1 MTARF
6 GAAGQL
12 PTPSVESIVS
22 LTRELVAIPSRGGED
37 SCEPMIEHVATW
49 LKDHDVAVSVLTADA
64 GRPVAVVGEVAGTK
78 PGPTYCLDACLD
90 TAPFG
95 DLSAWNHPPTEPHIE
110 DGWLHGRGAA
120 DCKIAVAIFSHLAA
134 DLQQLRDSLRGR
146 LLVLFDA
153 DEHTGDFAGVKTFL
167 HSYPKVDGV
176 LIGYPGNFGVIVG
189 ARGFYRATVT
199 VHGIGGHSGGRQA
212 GSQNAILKAAQ
223 LVQALDAVTL
233 PTSTTDAFPLSP
245 SLTVTGISGGESFS
259 TVPDRCGVKVDMRLT
274 PDFDAAA
281 ARKLL
286 LATVDDVDAVHPA
299 TTPTSVHE
307 AQTWP
312 PYRLPDHAPIVQA
325 MLAATRA
332 HHKPG
337 IASVVCGPSNIGNY
351 FAANEI
357 DATCGFGVTYENLH
371 APNERI
377 KLDTIQMTSDVY
389 STAMHSL
396 LASGTAATDARASRR
411 PRRRQTAR

>member
-1 MTARF
+1 MTVRP

-12 PTPSVESIVS
+12 LAPSVESIAA
-22 LTRELVAIPSRGGED
+22 LTRELIAIPSRGGED
-37 SCEPMIEHVATW
+37 SCEPMIEHVSTW
-49 LKDHDVAVSVLTADA
+49 LKDHDVAVSVLTADT
-64 GRPVAVVGEVAGTK
+64 GSPVAVVGEVTGTA

-95 DLSAWNHPPTEPHIE
+95 DLTAWDHPPTEPRIV

-120 DCKIAVAIFSHLAA
+120 DCKVAVAIFSHLAA
-134 DLQQLRDSLRGR
+134 DFQQLRDNLRGR

-167 HSYPKVDGV
+167 HSYPEVDGV
-176 LIGYPGNFGVIVG
+176 LIGYPGNYGVIVG

-199 VHGIGGHSGGRQA
+199 VHGVGGHSGGRQP
-212 GSQNAILKAAQ
+212 GSQNAILKAAR
-223 LVQALDAVTL
+223 LVHALDAATL
-233 PTSTTDAFPLSP
+233 PAPTTEAFPLSP

-259 TVPDRCGVKVDMRLT
+259 TVPDRCDLNVDIRLT
-274 PDFDAAA
+274 PDFDAVA
-281 ARKLL
+281 ARDLL
-286 LATVDDVDAVHPA
+286 KAAVEDVDAAHPA
-299 TTPTSVHE
+299 TTPTSVRE

-312 PYRLPDHAPIVQA
+312 PYRLPNRAQIVQA
-325 MLAATRA
+325 MIAAARA
-332 HHKPG
+332 RHNPQ
-337 IASVVCGPSNIGNY
+337 IAAVVCGPSNIGNY
-351 FAANEI
+351 FAAHGI

-389 STAMHSL
+389 STALQLL
-396 LASGTAATDARASRR
+396 LASAAAPPIA
-411 PRRRQTAR
+411 

>member
-1 MTARF
+1 MTARR

-12 PTPSVESIVS
+12 LTPSVESIVS
-22 LTRELVAIPSRGGED
+22 LTRELIAIPSRGGED
-37 SCEPMIEHVATW
+37 SCEPMIEHVASW
-49 LKDHDVAVSVLTADA
+49 LTNHDVAVSVLTTSA
-64 GRPVAVVGEVAGTK
+64 GRPVAVVGEVVGRT
-78 PGPTYCLDACLD
+78 PGPSYCLDACLD

-95 DLSAWNHPPTEPHIE
+95 DLAAWDHPPTEPHLE

-120 DCKIAVAIFSHLAA
+120 DCKVAVAIFSHLAA
-134 DLQQLRDSLRGR
+134 DFQELRDNLRGR

-153 DEHTGDFAGVKTFL
+153 DEHTGRFAGVKTFL
-167 HSYPKVDGV
+167 HSYPKLDGV
-176 LIGYPGNFGVIVG
+176 LIGYPGNYGVIVG

-212 GSQNAILKAAQ
+212 ASQNAILKAAR
-223 LVQALDAVTL
+223 LVQALDTATL
-233 PTSTTDAFPLSP
+233 PTSTTDAFPLPP

-259 TVPDRCGVKVDMRLT
+259 TVPDRCDLNVDMRLT

-281 ARKLL
+281 ARELL
-286 LATVDDVDAVHPA
+286 QAMVGAVDA
-299 TTPTSVHE
+299 TRPTIAPSSVRE
-307 AQTWP
+307 AQSWP
-312 PYRLPDHAPIVQA
+312 PYRLPDRAPIVQA

-332 HHKPG
+332 HHKPE
-337 IASVVCGPSNIGNY
+337 ITPVVCGPSNIGNY
-351 FAANEI
+351 FAAHEI

-377 KLDTIQMTSDVY
+377 KLDTIQMTSEVY

-396 LASGTAATDARASRR
+396 LAFAAVPPNA
-411 PRRRQTAR
+411 